1 MCDESTG
8 CKLYEIDFLFY
19 VCIQRVLYSNG
30 RSLGYVLWMSP
41 PCHFYSIPHSET
53 RPFSIQPLFNHSY
66 TRLLWHS
73 DPHCIYKSLA
83 SYLIYSRFIGQFSTV
98 KGHIYKSK
106 TFYLICSRFNGHRR
120 MAELERPRRVH
131 ERLRGSSRI
140 THEKITWS
148 GNYSNKS
155 NSGHS
160 NPVWISDVFA
170 PFLKYFIS
178 HPSYHVSS
186 SSKNWQGKFCFW

>member
-1 MCDESTG
+1 MLISNTVVI
-8 CKLYEIDFLFY
+8 LIPTIWIPNFLKFGFQI
-19 VCIQRVLYSNG
+19 VWYSNG

-148 GNYSNKS
+148 GNYSCTE
-155 NSGHS
+155 
-160 NPVWISDVFA
+160 PPEQRLRVFRW
-170 PFLKYFIS
+170 
-178 HPSYHVSS
+178 V
-186 SSKNWQGKFCFW
+186 C